1 MPPPIGWRS
10 YLRSKNIGFEH
21 RVGIMLERGIEMI
34 TAVLAVFKCGA
45 VYVPLD
51 AGYPLER
58 LAYMI
63 EDSAPSLIL
72 TETALENRLPWTAAE
87 VVRLDEMREQIESE
101 SAERLAKAIATEN
114 GAYMIYTSGST
125 GKPKGVVVTHGGLEA
140 LAREQGERFG
150 VSEGSRVLQFAS
162 LSFDASVSEIIVTLA
177 NGGALCITNQENL
190 ISGSALSQII
200 EQMNIE
206 IATLPPALLS
216 VISPDE
222 NWGLKTIIA
231 AGEACNPKIVEK
243 WEKGRRL
250 LNAYGP
256 TEATVCATI
265 WEYDGAE
272 EVGENVP
279 IGKPIK
285 NTEVYLLDEQ
295 MNPVPT
301 GVAGEIYLGGEELST
316 RLLAKSR
323 INGGEI
329 RAAPVRRQRSAA
341 LPDGRF
347 RKIFSGRA
355 DRVSRT
361 GGQTGQ
367 DTRLS
372 HRTRRNRRTSPRFS
386 GGCRCGCGSS
396 DRRK

>member
-1 MPPPIGWRS
+1 MFERQVDRS
-10 YLRSKNIGFEH
+10 PDECAVFTADGQLTYAELDAAANRLARFLRSKNIAPEQ
-21 RVGIMLERGIEMI
+21 RVGIMLERSIEMI

-72 TETALENRLPWTAAE
+72 TETALEDRLPWTAAE

-101 SAERLAKAIATEN
+101 SPERLAETKAIATEN

-200 EQMNIE
+200 GQMNIE

-216 VISPDE
+216 VLSPDE

-285 NTEVYLLDEQ
+285 NTEVYLLDER
-295 MNPVPT
+295 MNLVPT
-301 GVAGEIYLGGEELST
+301 GVAGETLSRRRRFGT

-323 INGGEI
+323 I
-329 RAAPVRRQRSAA
+329 
-341 LPDGRF
+341 DG
-347 RKIFSGRA
+347 
-355 DRVSRT
+355 
-361 GGQTGQ
+361 
-367 DTRLS
+367 
-372 HRTRRNRRTSPRFS
+372 
-386 GGCRCGCGSS
+386 
-396 DRRK
+396 